1 MKVEQVT
8 IPDRYNGPP
17 NSGNGGYV
25 AGILAKYLS
34 TSISQIKLFSPPPL
48 NAALN
53 IIKNDVKVSLYHDSK
68 LIAEG
73 TPSSLDLQVPYI
85 PTQVEAKECSVRY
98 PGFERHAFPR
108 CYVCGPDRAIHDGL
122 RLFTG
127 VSLDKRYVAAPF
139 DTYDQLYDN
148 EDKLKTEQIYAA
160 LDCPGAYA
168 ISQID
173 EEKIMVLGQITVEV
187 IEPILK
193 EEKLIVVGWYM
204 GKERKK
210 NYSGTAIVTTKGI
223 VKAKANATWI
233 EINPDRFLIQNNE

>member
-1 MKVEQVT
+1 MKVEQV
-8 IPDRYNGPP
+8 IIGDRYNGPP

-25 AGILAKYLS
+25 AGILAQYVS
-34 TSISQIKLFSPPPL
+34 ASAVQIRLFSPPPL
-48 NAALN
+48 NMVLD
-53 IIKNDVKVSLYHDSK
+53 IIKEDVKVALYHDTK

-73 TPSSLDLQVPYI
+73 ISSSLELDVPYI
-85 PTQVEAKECSVRY
+85 PTQLDAKDCALRY

-127 VSLDKRYVAAPF
+127 ISLDKTYVAAPF
-139 DTYDQLYDN
+139 YTFDELYDDHD
-148 EDKLKTEQIYAA
+148 ELKIDQIYAA

-173 EEKIMVLGQITVEV
+173 EEKVMVLGQITVEV
-187 IEPILK
+187 IQPIK
-193 EEKLIVVGWYM
+193 REEELVVVGWYL

-210 NYSGTAIVTTKGI
+210 NYSGTAIITTKGI
-223 VKAKANATWI
+223 VKAKAKATWI
-233 EINPDRFLIQNNE
+233 EINPDMFLNQNN